1 MSGYVTFRSMSKV
14 TTEAA
19 TVASHEGKGLKTDLP
34 STVMAVLKVGQA
46 SVAALHMGTNSQ
58 HIGT

>member
-1 MSGYVTFRSMSKV
+1 MSKV

-46 SVAALHMGTNSQ
+46 SVAELHMGSTSQ